1 MNTDNFLI
9 YGQKKKRS
17 VDITT
22 LLWRQGVLIK
32 SKRLISEIRFVEI
45 EVLQGNFKK
54 RRLKIVNVLYIKNI
68 FAFSSVIFK

>member
-45 EVLQGNFKK
+45 EVLQGSFKK
-54 RRLKIVNVLYIKNI
+54 RRLKIVNVLYIKNM